1 MIGRFILVLTL
12 VALLVSLLLSF
23 GSPHPLAAQ
32 DLLPTP
38 VGHLGGPM
46 PLPTAPG
53 LIGDSPLQN
62 TPVPAGHPLVGT
74 WLLAFEGDMAPAEV
88 VFGDDGLVMFTDA
101 VGNRGAGVWIPSGEQ
116 SAVLAVVVRKVDELD
131 RPRQITILQGPID
144 VGASGDVATLT
155 YTIETVDESGATA
168 DRIGPFTATGQ
179 RVGGGVGVP
188 TPE

>member
-12 VALLVSLLLSF
+12 VALLMSLLLSF
-23 GSPHPLAAQ
+23 GPPRPLAAQ

-38 VGHLGGPM
+38 VGHLGGPI
-46 PLPTAPG
+46 PLPTAENLPG
-53 LIGDSPLQN
+53 GSLPEN
-62 TPVPAGHPLVGT
+62 TPEPARHPLAGT
-74 WLLAFEGDMAPAEV
+74 WLLAFEGDLAPAQV

-116 SAVLAVVVRKVDELD
+116 SAVLAVVVRKADELD

-144 VGASGDVATLT
+144 VGASGDVAMLT

-168 DRIGPFTATGQ
+168 DRTGPFTATGQ

>member
-23 GSPHPLAAQ
+23 GSPRPLAAQ

-38 VGHLGGPM
+38 VGHLGGPV

-62 TPVPAGHPLVGT
+62 TPVPAGHLLVGT
-74 WLLAFEGDMAPAEV
+74 WLLAFEGDLAPAEV
-88 VFGDDGLVMFTDA
+88 VFGEDGLVTVTDA
-101 VGNRGAGVWIPSGEQ
+101 LGNRGAGAWIASGEL
-116 SAVLAVVVRKVDELD
+116 SGVLAVVVRDADESD
-131 RPRQITILQGPID
+131 RPQQITILQGPID
-144 VGASGDVATLT
+144 VETSGDVATLT
-155 YTIETVDESGATA
+155 YTIETVEESGTTSE
-168 DRIGPFTATGQ
+168 RTGPFTARGQ
-179 RVGGGVGVP
+179 RVGTGVGIP

>member
-23 GSPHPLAAQ
+23 ALPRPLAAQ
-32 DLLPTP
+32 DFLPTP

-88 VFGDDGLVMFTDA
+88 VFGEDGLVMFTDA
-101 VGNRGAGVWIPSGEQ
+101 LGNRGAGAWIPSGEL
-116 SAVLAVVVRKVDELD
+116 SGVLAVVVREAGEPD
-131 RPRQITILQGPID
+131 RPRQIRILRGPID
-144 VGASGDVATLT
+144 VGTSGDVVSLA
-155 YTIETVDESGATA
+155 YTIETIAESGASAEQT
-168 DRIGPFTATGQ
+168 GPFTATGQ
-179 RVGGGVGVP
+179 RVGAGVGVP

>member
-1 MIGRFILVLTL
+1 MIGRFIIVLTF
-12 VALLVSLLLSF
+12 VALLVSLVLSF
-23 GSPHPLAAQ
+23 GPPRPLAAQ
-32 DLLPTP
+32 DQLPTP

-53 LIGDSPLQN
+53 PISGSLLQN

-74 WLLAFEGDMAPAEV
+74 WLLAFEGDLAPAQV
-88 VFGDDGLVMFTDA
+88 VFSADGLVMFTDA
-101 VGNRGAGVWIPSGEQ
+101 LGNRGAGAWIPSGEL
-116 SAVLAVVVRKVDELD
+116 SGVLSVVVREADESD
-131 RPRQITILQGPID
+131 RPRQITILRGPID

-168 DRIGPFTATGQ
+168 ERTGPFTATVQ
-179 RVGGGVGVP
+179 RVGRGVGVP